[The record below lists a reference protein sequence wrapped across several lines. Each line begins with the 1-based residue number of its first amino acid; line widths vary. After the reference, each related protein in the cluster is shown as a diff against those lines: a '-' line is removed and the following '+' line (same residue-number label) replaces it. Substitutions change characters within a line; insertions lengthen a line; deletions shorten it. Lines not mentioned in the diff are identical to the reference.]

1 MKGIEMRTDVIKPA
15 LYGAFGGA
23 IALAIVGFGWG
34 GWVMGSTADARA
46 KTSSQTAVVAALA
59 PICASQF
66 RQTPDAAAQQAVLVT
81 KGSWEQKKLVEAG
94 GWAKMP
100 GSTDTDVPSGLAQ
113 ACDDLI
119 VKPEAIEHAGR
130 ELSLQ
135 RST

>member
-1 MKGIEMRTDVIKPA
+1 LGGDWNPILKGIQMRTDVIKPA

-113 ACDDLI
+113 ACADLI
-119 VKPEAIEHAGR
+119 VNLK
-130 ELSLQ
+130 L
-135 RST
+135 

>member
-1 MKGIEMRTDVIKPA
+1 VRSGAVVGWRLESDFERTDVIKPA
-15 LYGAFGGA
+15 LYGAVGGA
-23 IALAIVGFGWG
+23 IALAIVGFSWG
-34 GWVMGSTADARA
+34 GWVTGGTDEARV
-46 KTSSQTAVVAALA
+46 KTGSQTAVVAALA

-113 ACDDLI
+113 ACADLI
-119 VKPEAIEHAGR
+119 VNLK
-130 ELSLQ
+130 L
-135 RST
+135 